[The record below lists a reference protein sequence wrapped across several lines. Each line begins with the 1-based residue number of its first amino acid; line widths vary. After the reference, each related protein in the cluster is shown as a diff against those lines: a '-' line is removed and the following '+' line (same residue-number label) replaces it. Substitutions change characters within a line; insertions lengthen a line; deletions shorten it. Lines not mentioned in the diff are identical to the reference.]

1 MTHHVSAKSTLPI
14 EEILMPGGGGG
25 RVPPWQAIGRS
36 RDGREVLACRL
47 GRGDL
52 HVSLIGG
59 CHADE
64 PVGPAML
71 RRLAAFLAGL
81 APAAGPIA
89 AVSWWIVPHVNPDGE
104 ERNAA
109 WSETTL
115 PAADHL
121 GQPDRVFDLAL
132 YLRHVVRER
141 PGDDL
146 EFGFPRGADDR
157 GARPESRAVAAFLA
171 EGAPFHL
178 HGSLHGIG
186 FAPGPWFLIE
196 PSWAARTA
204 ALRRAL
210 RRRVRAMGYRPFDVD
225 RKGEKGFHRID
236 EGFSTRP
243 DSRAMAAHFA
253 ALGDAA
259 TAALFRPSSMELV
272 RGLGGDPFT
281 LVSEMPLFLRPPAT
295 GEGASADEQAE
306 RARLL
311 AGLTTAQAAGG
322 DAPLRAMA
330 ERRGIR
336 GMPIRDQMRLQLAFL
351 DASLAAAAK
360 AGRSGT
366 A

>member
-1 MTHHVSAKSTLPI
+1 MKSTSGPEPALPI
-14 EEILMPGGGGG
+14 EEVLDPEGVGEIL
-25 RVPPWQAIGRS
+25 PPWRAIGCS
-36 RDGREVLACRL
+36 REGRKVLGCRL
-47 GRGDL
+47 GRGEL

-64 PVGPAML
+64 PVGPEML

-81 APAAGPIA
+81 PPDRGLLAAA
-89 AVSWWIVPHVNPDGE
+89 SWWIVPHVNPDGE
-104 ERNAA
+104 VRNAS

-115 PAADHL
+115 PADDHL
-121 GQPDRVFDLAL
+121 GRADRVFDLGL
-132 YLRHVVRER
+132 YLRRVVREG

-157 GARPESRAVAAFLA
+157 GARPESQAVAAFLA
-171 EGAPFHL
+171 GGGPFHL
-178 HGSLHGIG
+178 HGSFHGMG

-196 PSWAARTA
+196 PSWVARTED
-204 ALRRAL
+204 LRRSL
-210 RRRVRAMGYRPFDVD
+210 RARLRAMGYLAFDAD

-281 LVSEMPLFLRPPAT
+281 LVSEMPLFLRPSAAP
-295 GEGASADEQAE
+295 GGARPDERAE
-306 RARLL
+306 RAKLL
-311 AGLTTAQAAGG
+311 AELSAAPAAGG
-322 DAPLRAMA
+322 DADLGAEA
-330 ERRGIR
+330 ERRGVR

-351 DASLAAAAK
+351 NEGLAAV
-360 AGRSGT
+360 GG
-366 A
+366 

>member
-1 MTHHVSAKSTLPI
+1 MSAASTLLI
-14 EEILMPGGGGG
+14 EEVLAPEAARGMV
-25 RVPPWQAIGRS
+25 VPWRSIGRS
-36 RDGREVLACRL
+36 REGRDVLACRL

-64 PVGPAML
+64 PVGPALL
-71 RRLAAFLAGL
+71 RRLAAHLAALPPDAPPL
-81 APAAGPIA
+81 AAA
-89 AVSWWIVPHVNPDGE
+89 SWWIVPHVNPDGE
-104 ERNAA
+104 VRNAS
-109 WSETTL
+109 WSASTL
-115 PAADHL
+115 PAVDHL
-121 GQPDRVFDLAL
+121 GRRDRVFDLAL

-146 EFGFPRGADDR
+146 EFGFPRDGDDR

-171 EGAPFHL
+171 AGGPFHL
-178 HGSLHGIG
+178 HGSFHGMG

-196 PSWAARTA
+196 PSWIGRTA
-204 ALRRAL
+204 GLRRAL
-210 RRRVRAMGYRPFDVD
+210 RERAGAMGYRVFDVD

-281 LVSEMPLFLRPPAT
+281 LVSEMPLFLRPPAAP
-295 GEGASADEQAE
+295 GASTADERAE
-306 RARLL
+306 RDRLL
-311 AGLTTAQAAGG
+311 AELTAAPAAGG
-322 DAPLRAMA
+322 DAGLRAEA
-330 ERRGIR
+330 ESHGIR
-336 GMPIRDQMRLQLAFL
+336 GMPLRDQMRLQLAFL
-351 DASLAAAAK
+351 NESL
-360 AGRSGT
+360 T
-366 A
+366 AVAR